1 LNDIEVEGESVP
13 QFSTRDCQY
22 FPFGKSHNKVEMR
35 RKKLDSLLSAI
46 SLINW
51 SVNCEA
57 LNALHLKV

>member
-1 LNDIEVEGESVP
+1 MRLSI
-13 QFSTRDCQY
+13 FS
-22 FPFGKSHNKVEMR
+22 FWKKSHNKVEMR

-51 SVNCEA
+51 SVNHEA